1 MRYSIL
7 ILVLSISVGLYA
19 KEWEQDSTAIIS
31 EEKITTLN
39 NTTYTNITI
48 KGTWTDNFGHYGIYK
63 CNANSV
69 KNSETVKL
77 EGICEGENE
86 HQEKYWYKL
95 FRNSSSM
102 EAGVG
107 RIIYLDGTGIYKN
120 LKGLKCN
127 YGVRYLK
134 KINYVKSKC
143 DISKKIESNFMKLIN
158 K

>member
-86 HQEKYWYKL
+86 HHKI
-95 FRNSSSM
+95 
-102 EAGVG
+102 EA
-107 RIIYLDGTGIYKN
+107 IFKAFAKA
-120 LKGLKCN
+120 LKFAIK
-127 YGVRYLK
+127 R
-134 KINYVKSKC
+134 
-143 DISKKIESNFMKLIN
+143 DISKMILPTTKGKL
-158 K
+158 